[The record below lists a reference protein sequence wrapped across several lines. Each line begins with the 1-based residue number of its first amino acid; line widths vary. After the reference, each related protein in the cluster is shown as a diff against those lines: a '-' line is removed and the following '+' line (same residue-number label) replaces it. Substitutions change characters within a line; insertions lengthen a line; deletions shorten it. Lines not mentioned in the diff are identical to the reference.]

1 MREKWRKKRMRR
13 LMRKR
18 KKMREAKIIYSNQ
31 LELVED
37 KMNEDLD
44 IYISNSDAEY
54 DNLIKKL
61 EEQENEM
68 EKINKEEIE
77 EYKTNFEQ
85 SYNQLKPKPSKDSL
99 NWMKIRECAM
109 RQNIFNKAQEA
120 DKEIEILQKKDSIKF
135 NEDKEKKL
143 NIELNKIKH
152 RQDLEKNVFE
162 MKKNAIITEFTENKK
177 KEIEKIKKKYESK
190 ISELKNYQNFEISNF
205 DKITK
210 GVIKPCARIQSIV
223 SSATGFREDEEEKKS
238 EEKDKENAGKEE
250 NKENKDDN
258 NNNKEEEKDA
268 NEQKGENEDENEDD
282 ELEENEI
289 EEEDDNEGK
298 YNVLY
303 FSKESLEKGYKL
315 LSELAKLTER
325 INEINLNEKEEEN
338 IEIKNI
344 INEEKVDSEKETEEN
359 DIGEES
365 QSPEKAKEEIQKE
378 SISGVN
384 PVNKKRRK
392 KKKNRKKNYKLT
404 EEELNNIHSNF
415 YNDNNNFMNQNQKP
429 KINTII
435 VNQQSEKS
443 VYLHNLIV
451 SFEKKITKKISSL
464 HEVNYNSILFLC
476 QIKIMKKRNRMMKN

>member
-1 MREKWRKKRMRR
+1 MNPEKISHEEENDKNKTSSNKDKNSDNKSTFQANIDLSDIEANEQSLKNYTLSKQFLKLDLDKIRELIEIMEDYCQSLVEKEDINLAKKAKQR
-13 LMRKR
+13 LILL
-18 KKMREAKIIYSNQ
+18 KKAEKEKMMREAKIIYSNQ

-152 RQDLEKNVFE
+152 RQNLEKNVFE
-162 MKKNAIITEFTENKK
+162 MKKNSIITEFTENKK

-238 EEKDKENAGKEE
+238 EEKDKENDGKEE

-289 EEEDDNEGK
+289 EEEDDNE
-298 YNVLY
+298 N
-303 FSKESLEKGYKL
+303 
-315 LSELAKLTER
+315 
-325 INEINLNEKEEEN
+325 
-338 IEIKNI
+338 KN
-344 INEEKVDSEKETEEN
+344 SEK
-359 DIGEES
+359 D
-365 QSPEKAKEEIQKE
+365 K
-378 SISGVN
+378 
-384 PVNKKRRK
+384 
-392 KKKNRKKNYKLT
+392 
-404 EEELNNIHSNF
+404 
-415 YNDNNNFMNQNQKP
+415 
-429 KINTII
+429 
-435 VNQQSEKS
+435 
-443 VYLHNLIV
+443 
-451 SFEKKITKKISSL
+451 
-464 HEVNYNSILFLC
+464 
-476 QIKIMKKRNRMMKN
+476 

>member
-1 MREKWRKKRMRR
+1 MNPEKISHEEENDKNKTSSNKDKNSDNKSTFQANIDLSDIEANEQSLKNYTLSKQFLKLDLDKIRELIEIMEDYCQSLVEKEDINLAKKAKQR
-13 LMRKR
+13 LILL
-18 KKMREAKIIYSNQ
+18 KKAEKEKMMREAKIIYSNQ

-143 NIELNKIKH
+143 NFELNKIKH
-152 RQDLEKNVFE
+152 RQNLEKNVFE
-162 MKKNAIITEFTENKK
+162 MKKNSIITEFTENKK

-289 EEEDDNEGK
+289 EEEDDNE
-298 YNVLY
+298 N
-303 FSKESLEKGYKL
+303 
-315 LSELAKLTER
+315 
-325 INEINLNEKEEEN
+325 
-338 IEIKNI
+338 KN
-344 INEEKVDSEKETEEN
+344 SEK
-359 DIGEES
+359 D
-365 QSPEKAKEEIQKE
+365 K
-378 SISGVN
+378 
-384 PVNKKRRK
+384 
-392 KKKNRKKNYKLT
+392 
-404 EEELNNIHSNF
+404 
-415 YNDNNNFMNQNQKP
+415 
-429 KINTII
+429 
-435 VNQQSEKS
+435 
-443 VYLHNLIV
+443 
-451 SFEKKITKKISSL
+451 
-464 HEVNYNSILFLC
+464 
-476 QIKIMKKRNRMMKN
+476 

>member
-1 MREKWRKKRMRR
+1 MNPEKISHEEENDKNKTSSNKDKNSDNKSTFQANIDLSDIEANEQSLKNYTLSKQFLKLDLDKIRELIEIMEDYCQSLVEKEDINLAKKAKQR
-13 LMRKR
+13 LILL
-18 KKMREAKIIYSNQ
+18 KKAEKEKMMREAKIIYSNQ

-152 RQDLEKNVFE
+152 RQNLEKNVFE
-162 MKKNAIITEFTENKK
+162 MKKNSIITEFTENKK

-258 NNNKEEEKDA
+258 NNNKEKEKDA

-289 EEEDDNEGK
+289 EEEDDNE
-298 YNVLY
+298 N
-303 FSKESLEKGYKL
+303 
-315 LSELAKLTER
+315 
-325 INEINLNEKEEEN
+325 
-338 IEIKNI
+338 KN
-344 INEEKVDSEKETEEN
+344 SEK
-359 DIGEES
+359 D
-365 QSPEKAKEEIQKE
+365 K
-378 SISGVN
+378 
-384 PVNKKRRK
+384 
-392 KKKNRKKNYKLT
+392 
-404 EEELNNIHSNF
+404 
-415 YNDNNNFMNQNQKP
+415 
-429 KINTII
+429 
-435 VNQQSEKS
+435 
-443 VYLHNLIV
+443 
-451 SFEKKITKKISSL
+451 
-464 HEVNYNSILFLC
+464 
-476 QIKIMKKRNRMMKN
+476 

>member
-1 MREKWRKKRMRR
+1 MNPEKISHEEENDKNKTSSNKDKNSDNKSTFQANIDLSDIEANEQSLKNYTLSKQFLKLDLDKIRELIEIMEDYCQSLVEKEDINLAKKAKQR
-13 LMRKR
+13 LILL
-18 KKMREAKIIYSNQ
+18 KKAEKEKMMREAKIIYSNQ

-152 RQDLEKNVFE
+152 RQNLEKNVFE
-162 MKKNAIITEFTENKK
+162 MKKNSIITEFTENKK

-289 EEEDDNEGK
+289 EEEDDNE
-298 YNVLY
+298 N
-303 FSKESLEKGYKL
+303 
-315 LSELAKLTER
+315 
-325 INEINLNEKEEEN
+325 
-338 IEIKNI
+338 KN
-344 INEEKVDSEKETEEN
+344 SEK
-359 DIGEES
+359 D
-365 QSPEKAKEEIQKE
+365 K
-378 SISGVN
+378 
-384 PVNKKRRK
+384 
-392 KKKNRKKNYKLT
+392 
-404 EEELNNIHSNF
+404 
-415 YNDNNNFMNQNQKP
+415 
-429 KINTII
+429 
-435 VNQQSEKS
+435 
-443 VYLHNLIV
+443 
-451 SFEKKITKKISSL
+451 
-464 HEVNYNSILFLC
+464 
-476 QIKIMKKRNRMMKN
+476 

>member
-1 MREKWRKKRMRR
+1 MNPEKISHEEENDKNKTSSNKDKNSDNKSTFQANIDLSDIEANEQSLKNYTLSKQFLKLDLDKIRELIEIMEDYCQSLVEKEDINLAKKAKQR
-13 LMRKR
+13 LILL
-18 KKMREAKIIYSNQ
+18 KKAEKEKMMREAKIIYSNQ

-152 RQDLEKNVFE
+152 RQNLEKNVFE
-162 MKKNAIITEFTENKK
+162 MKKNSIITEFTENKK

-268 NEQKGENEDENEDD
+268 NEKKGENEDENEDD

-289 EEEDDNEGK
+289 EEEDDNENK
-298 YNVLY
+298 N
-303 FSKESLEKGYKL
+303 SKKDK
-315 LSELAKLTER
+315 
-325 INEINLNEKEEEN
+325 
-338 IEIKNI
+338 
-344 INEEKVDSEKETEEN
+344 
-359 DIGEES
+359 
-365 QSPEKAKEEIQKE
+365 
-378 SISGVN
+378 
-384 PVNKKRRK
+384 
-392 KKKNRKKNYKLT
+392 
-404 EEELNNIHSNF
+404 
-415 YNDNNNFMNQNQKP
+415 
-429 KINTII
+429 
-435 VNQQSEKS
+435 
-443 VYLHNLIV
+443 
-451 SFEKKITKKISSL
+451 
-464 HEVNYNSILFLC
+464 
-476 QIKIMKKRNRMMKN
+476 

>member
-1 MREKWRKKRMRR
+1 MNPEKISHEEENDKNKTSSNKDKNSDNKSTFQANIDLSDIEANEQSLKNYTLSKQFLKLDLDKIRELIEIMEDYCQSLVEKEDINLAKKAKQR
-13 LMRKR
+13 LILL
-18 KKMREAKIIYSNQ
+18 KKAEKEKMMREAKIIYSNQ

-152 RQDLEKNVFE
+152 RQNLEKNVFE
-162 MKKNAIITEFTENKK
+162 MKKNSIITEFTENKK

-250 NKENKDDN
+250 NKENKENKDDN

-289 EEEDDNEGK
+289 EEEDDNE
-298 YNVLY
+298 N
-303 FSKESLEKGYKL
+303 
-315 LSELAKLTER
+315 
-325 INEINLNEKEEEN
+325 
-338 IEIKNI
+338 KN
-344 INEEKVDSEKETEEN
+344 SEK
-359 DIGEES
+359 D
-365 QSPEKAKEEIQKE
+365 K
-378 SISGVN
+378 
-384 PVNKKRRK
+384 
-392 KKKNRKKNYKLT
+392 
-404 EEELNNIHSNF
+404 
-415 YNDNNNFMNQNQKP
+415 
-429 KINTII
+429 
-435 VNQQSEKS
+435 
-443 VYLHNLIV
+443 
-451 SFEKKITKKISSL
+451 
-464 HEVNYNSILFLC
+464 
-476 QIKIMKKRNRMMKN
+476 